1 MIKILIET
9 NEDGNRMKVLESDDD
24 LNVADVLNAVGSPL
38 VHLILD
44 VCDYDYQESVDM
56 LTELLDAYIEA
67 NGIGD
72 DIKWR

>member
-1 MIKILIET
+1 MIKILIEV

-24 LNVADVLNAVGSPL
+24 LNVSDVLNAIGSPL
-38 VHLILD
+38 IHLILD

-67 NGIGD
+67 NCIGD
-72 DIKWR
+72 DIK

>member
-9 NEDGNRMKVLESDDD
+9 NEDGNRMKVIESDDD

-38 VHLILD
+38 MHLILD
-44 VCDYDYQESVDM
+44 VCDYDYQESVNM

>member
-9 NEDGNRMKVLESDDD
+9 NEDGNRMKVIESDDD

-38 VHLILD
+38 MHLILD
-44 VCDYDYQESVDM
+44 VCDYDYQESVNM

-72 DIKWR
+72 DIK

>member
-9 NEDGNRMKVLESDDD
+9 NEDGNNMKIIEPDDGLQVL
-24 LNVADVLNAVGSPL
+24 DVLNVIGTPL
-38 VHLILD
+38 MHLILD

-72 DIKWR
+72 DIK

>member
-1 MIKILIET
+1 MIKILIEV
-9 NEDGNRMKVLESDDD
+9 NEDGNHMKVLESNDDS
-24 LNVADVLNAVGSPL
+24 NVSDALNAIGTPL
-38 VHLILD
+38 MHLILD

>member
-24 LNVADVLNAVGSPL
+24 LIVSDVLNAVGSPL
-38 VHLILD
+38 IHLILD
-44 VCDYDYQESVDM
+44 VCDYDYQESVYM

>member
-1 MIKILIET
+1 MVKILIEDDD
-9 NEDGNRMKVLESDDD
+9 NGNRMKVIESDND
-24 LNVADVLNAVGSPL
+24 LNVSDVLNAIGSPL
-38 VHLILD
+38 IHLILD

-67 NGIGD
+67 NGVGD

>member
-1 MIKILIET
+1 MIKILIEV
-9 NEDGNRMKVLESDDD
+9 NEDGNHMKVLESNDDS
-24 LNVADVLNAVGSPL
+24 NVSDALNAIGTPL
-38 VHLILD
+38 MHLILD
-44 VCDYDYQESVDM
+44 VCDYDYQESTDM

>member
-9 NEDGNRMKVLESDDD
+9 NEDGNNMKIIEPDDGLQVSYV
-24 LNVADVLNAVGSPL
+24 LNVIGTPL
-38 VHLILD
+38 IHLILD
-44 VCDYDYQESVDM
+44 ICDYDYQESVDM

-72 DIKWR
+72 DIK

>member
-24 LNVADVLNAVGSPL
+24 LIVPDVLNAVGSPL
-38 VHLILD
+38 IHLILD
-44 VCDYDYQESVDM
+44 VCDYDYQESVYM

-72 DIKWR
+72 DIK

>member
-72 DIKWR
+72 DIK

>member
-1 MIKILIET
+1 MIKILIEV
-9 NEDGNRMKVLESDDD
+9 NEDGNHMKVLESNDDS
-24 LNVADVLNAVGSPL
+24 NVSDALNAIGTPL
-38 VHLILD
+38 MHLILD
-44 VCDYDYQESVDM
+44 VCNYDYQESVDM

>member
-1 MIKILIET
+1 
-9 NEDGNRMKVLESDDD
+9 MKVLESDDD
-24 LNVADVLNAVGSPL
+24 LNVSDILNAVGSPL
-38 VHLILD
+38 IHLILD

-72 DIKWR
+72 DIK

>member
-24 LNVADVLNAVGSPL
+24 LIVSDVLNAVGSPL
-38 VHLILD
+38 IHLILD
-44 VCDYDYQESVDM
+44 VCDYDYQESVYM

-72 DIKWR
+72 DIK